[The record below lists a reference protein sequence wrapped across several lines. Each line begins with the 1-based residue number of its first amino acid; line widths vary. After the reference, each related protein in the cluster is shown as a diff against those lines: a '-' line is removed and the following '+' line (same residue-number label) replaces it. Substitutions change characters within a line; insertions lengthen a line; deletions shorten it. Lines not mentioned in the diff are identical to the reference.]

1 MKKTEFYQPTG
12 EVIEN
17 ISIDQMMNKEYI
29 CNI

>member
-1 MKKTEFYQPTG
+1 MKKTEFHQSTG
-12 EVIEN
+12 GVIEN